1 MRTTRRIVLV
11 AASAATAVLIAAGT
25 AAAHIDP
32 DPAGVKPGSTTT
44 VNFDVEHGCDGA
56 PTTQLA
62 FKVPKGA
69 TKVAAGAKDGWT
81 GTTAGGV
88 VTFSGGS
95 QPGDQPT
102 DFPITFKATHKK
114 GTVLVWK
121 IVQRC
126 GKTVE
131 RWLGKESD
139 DLPAARI
146 LVTNKK
152 VTPPQH

>member
-1 MRTTRRIVLV
+1 MRTTRRIAFV
-11 AASAATAVLIAAGT
+11 AASAATAVVVAAGT

-32 DPAGVKPGSTTT
+32 DPAGVKPGSTNT
-44 VNFDVEHGCDGA
+44 VNFNVEHGCDGA
-56 PTTQLA
+56 ATTALA
-62 FKVPKGA
+62 IKVPKGA
-69 TKVAAGAKDGWT
+69 TKVATGAKDGWT
-81 GTTAGGV
+81 GTVSGGV

-102 DFPITFKATHKK
+102 DFPITFTATTKK

-121 IVQRC
+121 IVQSC
-126 GKTVE
+126 GTTVE
-131 RWLGKESD
+131 RWFGKESD

-152 VTPPQH
+152 VKPPKG